1 MSNSVEKRD
10 MNVILGIFYSLRPKQ
25 WTKNLLVFAGILFS
39 KNLFD
44 YSLLIT
50 AILGFCIL
58 SLVSGSVYLIND
70 INDLEEDKKHPRKCY
85 RPLPSGQISVKQAI
99 IGLLLIF
106 SFSITTSFFINT
118 YFGIVTIIYFLIVNL
133 YTFYL
138 KKIVILDVLSIS
150 IGFVLR
156 AIAGV
161 VIVETYI
168 SPWLIIC
175 TVLLALF
182 LALSKR
188 RHELSILK
196 EEARLHR
203 KVLQEYTI
211 PYLDQMITIVT
222 AGTIVSYSLYTFN
235 SESIYLMATI
245 PFVLYGIFRYL
256 YLIHKHNM
264 GGSPEIIF
272 LEDKPLL
279 INIGLWGIVCAFIL
293 YFT

>member
-1 MSNSVEKRD
+1 M
-10 MNVILGIFYSLRPKQ
+10 
-25 WTKNLLVFAGILFS
+25 
-39 KNLFD
+39 
-44 YSLLIT
+44 
-50 AILGFCIL
+50 
-58 SLVSGSVYLIND
+58 
-70 INDLEEDKKHPRKCY
+70 
-85 RPLPSGQISVKQAI
+85 
-99 IGLLLIF
+99 
-106 SFSITTSFFINT
+106 
-118 YFGIVTIIYFLIVNL
+118 
-133 YTFYL
+133 
-138 KKIVILDVLSIS
+138 
-150 IGFVLR
+150 LR

-203 KVLQEYTI
+203 KVLKEYTI

-279 INIGLWGIVCAFIL
+279 INIGLWGIVCVFIL